1 MEKKSN
7 WQEFKAILDQHK
19 IVKLYHFTDR
29 DNLESIIKNGGL
41 YSWMDCDRKGIKI
54 NKPGGSSASRQLDSS
69 RNLEDYVRVS
79 FTTQHPMM
87 YVAMKDGRISNPVI
101 LEIDPEVIYWNES
114 LYANLN
120 AARYTIKPNIGPSIS
135 DFKQIHF
142 QSVKARTH
150 FDLPEEEQPY
160 FQAEILVKN
169 YIPLEYIKN
178 IGNFGIPI
186 PSKPKALQIKNPY
199 TAQITRNTPTAFI
212 FLVDQSVSMKRI
224 TTLNGEQMSLAEA
237 VARIVNNQINE
248 LVYRCIK
255 TTEVRH
261 YYDIAIIGYGHE
273 VYSGWNG
280 TLAGR
285 DFVSPEELKN
295 NPFKKIIVKE
305 EKRTRKGTMTK
316 EIEKVQ
322 WLDARCD
329 GHWTHVHQAF
339 DKAKALLDQWMQEHH
354 EKDCYPPTII
364 NITDG
369 QFNHAKREQIVQQAN
384 ELKAMFTNDGN
395 VLLWNIHITP
405 NNIEQVLLPIGK
417 EELKGDK
424 YSELLFDMSSLL
436 PTRYNQAISDI
447 RGDSVDSRH
456 VAMATNT
463 DMSTLIQLMD
473 IGTPTNIC
481 QNTSTN
487 LNNS

>member
-1 MEKKSN
+1 MDKKSN
-7 WQEFKAILDQHK
+7 WQEFKAVLDEYK

-41 YSWMDCDRKGIKI
+41 YSWMDCERKGIKI
-54 NKPGGSSASRQLDSS
+54 NKPGGSSVSRQLDSG

-101 LEIDPEVIYWNES
+101 LEIDPEVIYWNET

-120 AARYTIKPNIGPSIS
+120 AAKHTIKPIIGPTLS

-142 QSVKARTH
+142 QSVKVRTH

-160 FQAEILVKN
+160 FQAEVLVKN
-169 YIPLEYIKN
+169 FIPLEYIKN

-280 TLAGR
+280 VLAGR

-295 NPFKKIIVKE
+295 NPFKKITVKE
-305 EKRTRKGTMTK
+305 EKRTRKGTMIK
-316 EIEKVQ
+316 EIDKVQ
-322 WLDARCD
+322 WLEARCD
-329 GHWTHVHQAF
+329 GNWTHVHQAF

-354 EKDCYPPTII
+354 DKDCYPPTII

-369 QFNHAKREQIVQQAN
+369 QFNHATREQIVQQAN

-405 NNIEQVLLPIGK
+405 NNMEQVLLPIGK
-417 EELKGDK
+417 NELKGDK
-424 YSELLFDMSSLL
+424 YSELLYDMSSLL

-473 IGTPTNIC
+473 IGTPTNIS
-481 QNTSTN
+481 QK
-487 LNNS
+487 

>member
-7 WQEFKAILDQHK
+7 WQDYKAVLDEYR
-19 IVKLYHFTDR
+19 IGKLYHFTDR

-41 YSWMDCDRKGIKI
+41 YSWMDCEQKGIKI
-54 NKPGGSSASRQLDSS
+54 AKPGGGSLSRQLDSG

-87 YVAMKDGRISNPVI
+87 FVAMKDGRISNPVI
-101 LEIDPEVIYWNES
+101 LEIDPEVIFWKGTCYS
-114 LYANLN
+114 NLN
-120 AARYTIKPNIGPSIS
+120 ATTYKVRPNIGETIS

-142 QSVKARTH
+142 QSVKARKH
-150 FDLPEEEQPY
+150 FDLPEEEQPF
-160 FQAEILVKN
+160 FQAEVLVKN
-169 YIPLEYIKN
+169 FIPLEYIKN
-178 IGNFGIPI
+178 IGNFGISV
-186 PSKPKALQIKNPY
+186 PSKPKTLQVKNPY

-212 FLVDQSVSMKRI
+212 FLVDQSVSMRRI
-224 TTLNGEQMSLAEA
+224 TNLNGEQMSLAEA

-248 LVYRCIK
+248 LVLRCIK

-261 YYDIAIIGYGHE
+261 YYDVAIIGYGHE

-285 DFVSPEELKN
+285 DFVSPEELKK
-295 NPFKKIIVKE
+295 NPFKRITVKE
-305 EKRTRKGTMTK
+305 EKRTRKGVMIK

-322 WLDARCD
+322 WLEARCD
-329 GHWTHVHQAF
+329 GNWTHIHKAL
-339 DKAKALLDQWMQEHH
+339 DKAKALLGQWMKEHH
-354 EKDCYPPTII
+354 DKDCYPPTII

-369 QFNHAKREQIVQQAN
+369 QFTQVTREQVVQQAN

-405 NNIEQVLLPIGK
+405 NQLEQVLLPIGK

-424 YSELLFDMSSLL
+424 YSELLYDMSSLL

-447 RGDSVDSRH
+447 RGDSVNARH

-473 IGTPTNIC
+473 IGTPTNIS
-481 QNTSTN
+481 QNQ
-487 LNNS
+487 

>member
-1 MEKKSN
+1 MDKKSN
-7 WQEFKAILDQHK
+7 WQEFKAVLDEHK

-41 YSWMDCDRKGIKI
+41 YSWMDCERKGIKI
-54 NKPGGSSASRQLDSS
+54 NKPGGSSVSRQLDSG

-101 LEIDPEVIYWNES
+101 LEIDPEVIYWNET

-120 AARYTIKPNIGPSIS
+120 AAKHTIKPIIGPTLS

-142 QSVKARTH
+142 QSVKVRTH

-160 FQAEILVKN
+160 FQAEVLVKN
-169 YIPLEYIKN
+169 FIPLEYIKN

-280 TLAGR
+280 VLTGR

-305 EKRTRKGTMTK
+305 EKRTKKGTMIK

-322 WLDARCD
+322 WLSARCD

-339 DKAKALLDQWMQEHH
+339 DKAKSLLGQWMKDHH

-369 QFNHAKREQIVQQAN
+369 QFNHATREQIVQQAN

-405 NNIEQVLLPIGK
+405 NNMEQVLLPIGK

-424 YSELLFDMSSLL
+424 YSELLYDMSSLL

-447 RGDSVDSRH
+447 RGDSVESRH

-473 IGTPTNIC
+473 IGTPTNIS
-481 QNTSTN
+481 QK
-487 LNNS
+487 

>member
-1 MEKKSN
+1 MDKKSN
-7 WQEFKAILDQHK
+7 WQEFKAVLDEYK

-41 YSWMDCDRKGIKI
+41 YSWMDCERKGIKI
-54 NKPGGSSASRQLDSS
+54 NKPGGSPVSRQLDSG

-101 LEIDPEVIYWNES
+101 LEIDPEVIYWNET

-120 AARYTIKPNIGPSIS
+120 AAKHTIKPIIGPTLS

-142 QSVKARTH
+142 QSVKVRSH

-160 FQAEILVKN
+160 FQAEVLVKN
-169 YIPLEYIKN
+169 FIPLEYIKN

-280 TLAGR
+280 VLAGR

-295 NPFKKIIVKE
+295 NPFKKITVKE
-305 EKRTRKGTMTK
+305 EKRTRKGTMIK
-316 EIEKVQ
+316 EIDKVQ
-322 WLDARCD
+322 WLEARCD
-329 GHWTHVHQAF
+329 GNWTHVHQAF

-354 EKDCYPPTII
+354 DKDCYPPTII

-369 QFNHAKREQIVQQAN
+369 QFNHATREQIVQKAN

-405 NNIEQVLLPIGK
+405 NHLEQVLLPIGK
-417 EELKGDK
+417 EELKGDM
-424 YSELLFDMSSLL
+424 YSELLYDMSSLL

-473 IGTPTNIC
+473 IGTPTNIS
-481 QNTSTN
+481 QK
-487 LNNS
+487 

>member
-29 DNLESIIKNGGL
+29 DNLDSIIKNGGL
-41 YSWMDCDRKGIKI
+41 YSWMDCERKGIKI
-54 NKPGGSSASRQLDSS
+54 NKPGGSSVSRQLDSG

-101 LEIDPEVIYWNES
+101 LEIDLETIYWNET

-120 AARYTIKPNIGPSIS
+120 AARYTLKPNIGPTIS

-142 QSVKARTH
+142 QSVKARKH

-160 FQAEILVKN
+160 FQAEVLVKN
-169 YIPLEYIKN
+169 FIPLQYIKN

-186 PSKPKALQIKNPY
+186 PSQPKALQIKNPY

-212 FLVDQSVSMKRI
+212 FMIDQSISMSRKLNYRGEYI
-224 TTLNGEQMSLAEA
+224 TLAEA
-237 VARIVNNQINE
+237 VARIVNAQIYD
-248 LVYRCIK
+248 LVLRCVK
-255 TTEVRH
+255 MEEVRH
-261 YYDIAIIGYGHE
+261 YYDIAVIGYGDDACF
-273 VYSGWNG
+273 GWKG

-305 EKRTRKGTMTK
+305 EKRTKKGMVLKDVLKYQWVEPVAAGKYTRVHKAFAMAK
-316 EIEKVQ
+316 DLLEK
-322 WLDARCD
+322 WM
-329 GHWTHVHQAF
+329 
-339 DKAKALLDQWMQEHH
+339 KAHH
-354 EKDCYPPTII
+354 DKDCYPPTII

-369 QFNHAKREQIVQQAN
+369 AFNGIVNPREVNTQLAN
-384 ELKAMFTNDGN
+384 ELKALFTNDGN

-405 NNIEQVLLPIGK
+405 DNQEPVLLPISK
-417 EELKGDK
+417 IELNNNQ
-424 YSELLFDMSSLL
+424 YSEWLYDMSSLL
-436 PTRYNQAISDI
+436 PLRYNAPISDI
-447 RGDSVDSRH
+447 RGDADNSRH

-463 DMSTLIQLMD
+463 GMFTLIQLLD
-473 IGTPTNIC
+473 IGTPTNIS
-481 QNTSTN
+481 QK
-487 LNNS
+487 